1 MLFHF
6 CSFVCSGYEWV
17 GWESFLIGIRRITQW
32 ILSFGFMA
40 SILYLRFLLF
50 YPTIGGTILF
60 LLPISVFGSSSLWL
74 WYFSRVPLPAV
85 CVLAE
90 VDFLSEFS
98 SVPFSFF
105 FSFVIFSLACW
116 ILQMLFLSFYVLR
129 YFVVFRIAL
138 CICLPNLRGGTI
150 FSPFFFW
157 QSPFRLSCLFLL
169 LWTGLFMPFFQYALP
184 MSRLREHLDD
194 FSPDL
199 LFLFF
204 PSFLLP
210 EFEQLPNQLLTQI
223 IRWLRH

>member
-150 FSPFFFW
+150 FSPFFFLAIAFSFELSFP
-157 QSPFRLSCLFLL
+157 SPLNRSLYAFLSICS
-169 LWTGLFMPFFQYALP
+169 TYV
-184 MSRLREHLDD
+184 
-194 FSPDL
+194 SPERTPWW
-199 LFLFF
+199 FF
-204 PSFLLP
+204 PRSIVSFLSFFLAP
-210 EFEQLPNQLLTQI
+210 GVRATT
-223 IRWLRH
+223 